1 MESVK
6 DHALTEDDLLAAPD
20 SKYMNEEQLAF
31 FEKNLLT
38 FYQSTKEHIQQA
50 TQDNMNPMSFSDV
63 NDRASSK

>member
-31 FEKNLLT
+31 FEKIYLPFTN
-38 FYQSTKEHIQQA
+38 QQRSIYNKPPK
-50 TQDNMNPMSFSDV
+50 TI
-63 NDRASSK
+63 